1 MSSPWL
7 QAVRPK
13 TLSMA
18 VIPVLLGAVVAH
30 TESALFKPLLLSLV
44 LLAALLIQIGTNL
57 YNDVGDAERGADG
70 PDRLGPKRMVA
81 AGVLSAGSVR
91 KAAILSF
98 FGAFVIGV
106 ALVVVGGLPIIFI
119 GLSSIAA
126 GIAYTGG
133 RLPIAYTF
141 MGELFVFLFFGV
153 VAVMGTTYLI
163 TLQWSSTAL
172 LVGSVIGLLA
182 AAVLVVNNY
191 RDIDTDRAVGKNT
204 LAVTLGA
211 ALTRVLYLTLLL
223 TPFLVLLVLSEQL
236 QKPLLIWVM
245 MPALPVSLYLGR
257 KIYLLPHGRGLNQ
270 LLAQTAQLQLLFGI
284 LMMFGLYL

>member
-1 MSSPWL
+1 MNSPWL

-18 VIPVLLGAVVAH
+18 IIPVLLGAMVAY
-30 TESALFKPLLLSLV
+30 TESSLFKPLLLSIIV
-44 LLAALLIQIGTNL
+44 LAALLIQIGTNL
-57 YNDVGDAERGADG
+57 YNDVGDALRGADG
-70 PDRLGPKRMVA
+70 PDRLGPKRVVA
-81 AGVLSAGSVR
+81 EGWLSADRVK
-91 KAAILSF
+91 KAAIGSF
-98 FGAFVIGV
+98 FGAFVIGI
-106 ALVVVGGLPIIFI
+106 ALVVIGGLPILLI

-153 VAVMGTTYLI
+153 VAVIGTTYLI
-163 TLQWSSTAL
+163 TLQWSLTAL
-172 LVGSVIGLLA
+172 LAGAAIGLLA

-191 RDIDTDRAVGKNT
+191 RDIDTDRAAGKNT

-211 ALTRVLYLTLLL
+211 SATRALYLTLLL
-223 TPFLVLLVLSEQL
+223 TPFLILPVLSAQL
-236 QKPLLIWVM
+236 QKPLLIWGM
-245 MPALPVSLYLGR
+245 MPALLISLYLGR
-257 KIYLLPHGRGLNQ
+257 KIYITPHGRGLNQ